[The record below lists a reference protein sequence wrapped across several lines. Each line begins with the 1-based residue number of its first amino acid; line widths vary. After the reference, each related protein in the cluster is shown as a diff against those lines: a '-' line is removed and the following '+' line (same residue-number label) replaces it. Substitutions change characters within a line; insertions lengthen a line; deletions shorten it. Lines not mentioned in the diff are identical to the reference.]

1 MALDPFDVRYFKL
14 AVGSV
19 RSETALDVSAKC
31 PICGDSKH
39 SNKARLHLYQKNGVT
54 LVNCFNGGCPCSN
67 RTMYTFLRDFYP
79 QLFAS
84 YKKERF
90 KKLLDPDRKG
100 LEGTVIDLGAKIEPK
115 VVEAPKESLKWLFA
129 PLSDQCRAYVEG
141 RGIGSR
147 GIYTAADNITLG
159 GKWYPIKGYVIIPLI
174 RGNEIYG
181 FYTRSPTEKRFFT
194 YIKESYTG
202 FKAWN
207 LFSIDPEKPVFIFE
221 GIFDAMSAQKAG
233 LKNSIALLGAKPSQE
248 ILAMLKH
255 PVFCLDNDR
264 TGILNAL
271 EYCKKYQ
278 VVVWPF
284 EEPKDANEM
293 LQKKID
299 LCNII
304 TSNLKT
310 GIRATVALRAKL

>member
-1 MALDPFDVRYFKL
+1 
-14 AVGSV
+14 
-19 RSETALDVSAKC
+19 
-31 PICGDSKH
+31 
-39 SNKARLHLYQKNGVT
+39 
-54 LVNCFNGGCPCSN
+54 
-67 RTMYTFLRDFYP
+67 MYTFLRDFYP

-90 KKLLDPDRKG
+90 KKLLDPDHKG
-100 LEGTVIDLGAKIEPK
+100 LEETVIDLGVKAEA
-115 VVEAPKESLKWLFA
+115 EAPKESLKPLFA

-141 RGIGSR
+141 RGVGTK
-147 GIYTAADNITLG
+147 GIYTAAGNATLG
-159 GKWYPIKGYVIIPLI
+159 GKWYPIKGYVIIPMI
-174 RGNEIYG
+174 KGNEIYG
-181 FYTRSPTEKRFFT
+181 FYTRSPMEKRFFT
-194 YIKESYTG
+194 YIKPEYVG

-207 LFSIDPEKPVFIFE
+207 LFGVDHEKPVFIFE

-233 LKNSIALLGAKPSQE
+233 LKNSVALLGAKPSQE

-293 LQKKID
+293 LQKNID